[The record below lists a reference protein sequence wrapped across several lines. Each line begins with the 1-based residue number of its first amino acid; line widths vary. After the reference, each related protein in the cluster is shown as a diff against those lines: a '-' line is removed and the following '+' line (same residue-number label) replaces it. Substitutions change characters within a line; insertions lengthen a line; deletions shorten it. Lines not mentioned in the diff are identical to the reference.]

1 MVSGLGL
8 CCWLRFLPAIAPED
22 KTDRHRGA
30 NRLPVERKTDAETS
44 GPSAHGKAKRREK
57 PAFSESVATHHGS
70 DPTQD
75 DGGDKNERIEAH
87 KNQEQN
93 PDEFPE

>member
-44 GPSAHGKAKRREK
+44 AREAHGKAK
-57 PAFSESVATHHGS
+57 AG
-70 DPTQD
+70 QL
-75 DGGDKNERIEAH
+75 
-87 KNQEQN
+87 
-93 PDEFPE
+93 DEFPQKRASFCGTYRQIAEEMILSDVKPESSVAKKI